1 MHSWSEINAAISHAI
16 GASFTLQSAPL
27 SISGGA
33 INQCFLLEGSGQA
46 FFVKLNQPN
55 LVSMFAAEYEGL
67 LEIHRSLTI
76 RTPEPLCF
84 GATANNSYLIME
96 YIPFSV
102 RTVKYTELGQQLAT
116 MHQTIHSQFGWHR
129 DNTIGSTVQLN
140 TRSNNWSQFWKK
152 YRLQYQL
159 DLAQQQG
166 CCVRFQKLGEQLLGQ
181 VDVFFK
187 NYKPPASLLHG
198 DLWSGNYSGTHDGTP
213 VIFDPAVYYGDRETD
228 LAMTE
233 LFGGYPA
240 EFYAAYNEAY
250 PLDKGYESRKCL
262 YNLYHILNH
271 VNLFGHGYIAQAENM
286 MKKLLDGIG

>member
-1 MHSWSEINAAISHAI
+1 MPSWSEINAVISQTI
-16 GASFTLQSAPL
+16 GTPFTLQSTPL

-33 INQCFLLEGSGQA
+33 INQCFLLEGSRQA
-46 FFVKLNQPN
+46 FFLKLNQPS

-67 LEIHRSLTI
+67 LEIHRSRTI

-84 GATANNSYLIME
+84 GVTDNNSYLIME
-96 YIPFSV
+96 YIPLSA
-102 RTVKYTELGQQLAT
+102 RTVKYTALGQQLAM
-116 MHQTIHSQFGWHR
+116 MHQTTHNQFGWHR
-129 DNTIGSTVQLN
+129 DNTIGSTAQLN
-140 TRSNNWSQFWKK
+140 TRGRNWCQFWRKN
-152 YRLQYQL
+152 RLQYQL

-166 CCVRFQKLGEQLLGQ
+166 CGVRFQNLGEQLLGQ

-187 NYKPPASLLHG
+187 NYTPSASLLHG
-198 DLWSGNYSGTHDGTP
+198 DLWSGNYSGTDDGTP

-250 PLDKGYESRKCL
+250 PLDSGYESRKCL

-286 MKKLLDGIG
+286 MQKLLESIG